1 MAREISQGAYK
12 LARISMLIKKNYK
25 KTNNNVFE
33 FMFFKKLNFF
43 CLELILYIFRL
54 FYYADI
60 KNNFL
65 KIKKN
70 YFNIFLN
77 KN

>member
-1 MAREISQGAYK
+1 MTSEISRDTYK
-12 LARISMLIKKNYK
+12 LARISMLIKKNYLSSLQLQK
-25 KTNNNVFE
+25 KNNNVFE

-54 FYYADI
+54 FYYADV

-65 KIKKN
+65 KIKKIL
-70 YFNIFLN
+70 F
-77 KN
+77 